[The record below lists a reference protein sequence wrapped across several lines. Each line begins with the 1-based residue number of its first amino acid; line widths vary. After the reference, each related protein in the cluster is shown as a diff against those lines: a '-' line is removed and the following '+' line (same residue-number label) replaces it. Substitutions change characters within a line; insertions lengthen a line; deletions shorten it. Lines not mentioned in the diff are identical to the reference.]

1 MTFSL
6 SLPQP
11 HVLTDEPKWSSAS
24 LCITLNHLGQNFRP
38 EYTHQVVDGEC
49 WRGHRPLE
57 SVLRTA
63 TAEYKSSGNGEQD
76 SRSTAS
82 SVLTASRAILLHKSH
97 ENHGTAASQLEI
109 RVMLSPSCRKCC
121 VDAIRTESNSD
132 EHGNGSDGEP
142 GAKRRRTSLDSE
154 FQQQTTTLSPGG
166 TSGETKEQ
174 DMKTVSSSSESTSHL
189 PMKDSEIM
197 GALCKALPTIAS
209 RDDDRSNVKDCF
221 LSEPVGDILEEYWI
235 PATTKAVG
243 NLSKSDSI
251 ENDKIPSSKNFV
263 ITIADGRLPH
273 VSEYHRSVQKLAL
286 FYIENADNVDVAN
299 DGDGGFWKIMY
310 IFQKHDGDS
319 DDVDVDANDIEKK
332 RSRYSLVGYFTLFHF
347 VALFHKPHPGL
358 ILRICQAL
366 ILPPFQGQGHG
377 RRLLQAVYDLAHKD
391 SGQASASEGDS
402 QYRNII
408 QVNVED
414 PAPAFVALRNKMDLK
429 LVREHY
435 EKWNW
440 SEKGSIW
447 TSDLCQSLAP
457 HDKLALFFSAMAEKE
472 ASEMSVKAK
481 ITPKQIHI
489 ANELL
494 KLKAIHA
501 ASSEQQRDRIS
512 NADKDTIER
521 LFRLMVKRR
530 LNKEHRDELLE
541 QPTKDGQKE
550 LLAKLFDKELKGY
563 ERILSRLSS

>member
-1 MTFSL
+1 M
-6 SLPQP
+6 
-11 HVLTDEPKWSSAS
+11 
-24 LCITLNHLGQNFRP
+24 
-38 EYTHQVVDGEC
+38 
-49 WRGHRPLE
+49 
-57 SVLRTA
+57 LRTA
-63 TAEYKSSGNGEQD
+63 TAAYKSSGNDEQD
-76 SRSTAS
+76 SKSTAS
-82 SVLTASRAILLHKSH
+82 SAPPASRKVLLHKSH
-97 ENHGTAASQLEI
+97 KFHDAAAGQLEI
-109 RVMLSPSCRKCC
+109 RIILSPSCRKCC
-121 VDAIRTESNSD
+121 VDVIRTETNSG
-132 EHGNGSDGEP
+132 EHGNGSEGEP

-154 FQQQTTTLSPGG
+154 AQQQTAALSPGG
-166 TSGETKEQ
+166 ALGESKEQ
-174 DMKTVSSSSESTSHL
+174 DMNTVSSSSESTSTSTSNL

-209 RDDDRSNVKDCF
+209 CNDDRSNVEDCF
-221 LSEPVGDILEEYWI
+221 LSEPVGDVLEEYSN
-235 PATTKAVG
+235 PATEKAAD

-251 ENDKIPSSKNFV
+251 ENDKIPSSQNFV
-263 ITIADGRLPH
+263 LTIADGRLPR
-273 VSEYHRSVQKLAL
+273 VSEYHRSIQKLAL

-310 IFQKHDGDS
+310 IFQKHDGDG
-319 DDVDVDANDIEKK
+319 DDDDDYDKEKK

-347 VALFHKPHPGL
+347 IALFHKPNPGL

-377 RRLLQAVYDLAHKD
+377 RRLLQAVYNLAHKD
-391 SGQASASEGDS
+391 IGQVSASEGYS
-402 QYRNII
+402 QYHNII
-408 QVNVED
+408 EVNVED

-435 EKWNW
+435 EEWKW

-447 TSDLCQSLAP
+447 SSDLCQSLAP
-457 HDKLALFFSAMAEKE
+457 HDKLALFFSAMAEKD

-481 ITPKQIHI
+481 ITPKQIHV

-494 KLKAIHA
+494 KLKTIHA

-512 NADKDTIER
+512 NAAKDTIER

-541 QPTKDGQKE
+541 QPTKDGQKA
-550 LLAKLFDKELKGY
+550 LLAKLFDKELEGY
-563 ERILSRLSS
+563 ERILSKLHS